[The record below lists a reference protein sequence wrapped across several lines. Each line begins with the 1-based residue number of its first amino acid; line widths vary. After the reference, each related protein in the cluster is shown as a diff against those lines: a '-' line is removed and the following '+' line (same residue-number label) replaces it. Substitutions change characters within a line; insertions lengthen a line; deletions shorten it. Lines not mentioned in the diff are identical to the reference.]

1 MRLEEREGVADAL
14 ARAVA
19 EGEVGEARDFLEKVT
34 LPTFGE
40 ELFGIFIPAGVAMD
54 NPGDGAD
61 AGSLGNGIAAEG
73 MVFDG
78 EASHGPRGRIE
89 PHGFGDDVIGVGKI
103 GKIVESGGAAFKD
116 GGEFGVEF
124 LFDLRILREEHPGP
138 GEGAGGGFVSGEEE
152 GEGFVAEL
160 LSGHA
165 GAIFVLRMDEERE
178 KVAGI
183 VVGGA
188 ALLDD
193 AVDDDGEIADSAFCA
208 EIAAAGE
215 PGRRHEQAAKIH
227 GEFEKDVE
235 IFANIGSVAVDVG
248 VEERF
253 GDDLEGEAHHGIVQ
267 VELLAGTPGLD
278 EAGGAIGHGAGVIRD
293 AIAVEG
299 RLHHAA
305 LAEPK
310 FAFAGEKAVAK
321 EEAVGA
327 EDAAFD
333 EFTRIV
339 DDDVFDVLGM
349 EKGVGAE
356 VEKAQADDVAV
367 FAGVTRHEGK
377 GIASKLAA

>member
-1 MRLEEREGVADAL
+1 
-14 ARAVA
+14 
-19 EGEVGEARDFLEKVT
+19 
-34 LPTFGE
+34 
-40 ELFGIFIPAGVAMD
+40 
-54 NPGDGAD
+54 
-61 AGSLGNGIAAEG
+61 
-73 MVFDG
+73 MVN
-78 EASHGPRGRIE
+78 S
-89 PHGFGDDVIGVGKI
+89 
-103 GKIVESGGAAFKD
+103 
-116 GGEFGVEF
+116 
-124 LFDLRILREEHPGP
+124 
-138 GEGAGGGFVSGEEE
+138 
-152 GEGFVAEL
+152 
-160 LSGHA
+160 
-165 GAIFVLRMDEERE
+165 
-178 KVAGI
+178 
-183 VVGGA
+183 
-188 ALLDD
+188 
-193 AVDDDGEIADSAFCA
+193 
-208 EIAAAGE
+208 
-215 PGRRHEQAAKIH
+215 RRTWR
-227 GEFEKDVE
+227 FSPL
-235 IFANIGSVAVDVG
+235 GSVAVDVG

-367 FAGVTRHEGK
+367 FAGVTRHEGRGSRRSWLRRPSKKPCSGPGGREAWGDGTGGEGERK
-377 GIASKLAA
+377 GKFG